1 MVEAA
6 FPAKACL
13 QKRAEI
19 MPANAFANDL
29 PDADVAAPLAARQLR
44 IGLEHYSA
52 GRTEEAIAAF
62 QLGLAA
68 VGHEAPGS
76 VSVEIVSELHA
87 KLGNACMIRGDLESA
102 SENYKAAL
110 RLAPHL
116 TDCWCNF
123 GNVQLK
129 TGKPQDA
136 ITLYL
141 QALKL
146 NAGHWPARTNLV
158 HALMATQQYIIARA
172 VLLELIGERPQDGQ
186 LHHQL
191 GKVCF
196 ELNDLEAA
204 IAHFQ
209 QAIALNPRDA
219 DSINWIGGLKQK
231 MGDVEGAQAA
241 YAEAAQIQPL
251 IKRPAAKFPADFR
264 VLALYAPFGGNTPTE
279 YIFKDAVHDT
289 DTLALFASR
298 EYDSELFRQNVQVV
312 VNLISD
318 ADQAEALLPL
328 AADLVDRLGKP
339 TVNNPRK
346 IQRTTRDAV
355 ATLLQGIP
363 GCSIPKALRHKAGAD
378 CSVEALQA
386 AFPFSSSV
394 LARPVGTHGGDDFE
408 KIEEAAT
415 LSAFLAQRPDH
426 DHYLIEYIDY
436 RSDDGYFRKYRF
448 IFVDGQILPYHL
460 AISSD
465 WKVHHVN
472 TDMANQPWMQQEEE
486 TFLNTPA
493 GVFNPANYEALQAIQ
508 ERIGLE
514 YFGIDC
520 GLDVFGNIV
529 VFEVNASMLVHAQN
543 EEFPYKT
550 PAVQRIKL
558 AFDAMLRKL
567 ASADASGV

>member
-1 MVEAA
+1 
-6 FPAKACL
+6 
-13 QKRAEI
+13 
-19 MPANAFANDL
+19 MPATAFATQL
-29 PDADVAAPLAARQLR
+29 PDADAEGPLPARQLH

-52 GRTEEAIAAF
+52 GRTDEAIDAF
-62 QLGLAA
+62 QRGLAA
-68 VGHEAPGS
+68 VAHEPPGA
-76 VSVEIVSELHA
+76 VSVQIISELHA
-87 KLGNACMIRGDLESA
+87 KLGNACMIRGDLEA
-102 SENYKAAL
+102 AGANYKAAL
-110 RLAPHL
+110 RMAPHL

-123 GNVQLK
+123 GNVHLK

-146 NAGHWPARTNLV
+146 NVSHWPARTNLV

-172 VLLELIGERPQDGQ
+172 LLLELASERPQDGQ
-186 LHHQL
+186 IRHQL

-204 IAHFQ
+204 ITHFKE
-209 QAIALNPRDA
+209 AVALNPRDA
-219 DSINWIGGLKQK
+219 DSINWMGGIKQR

-298 EYDSELFRQNVQVV
+298 EYDGELFRQNVQVV

-318 ADQAEALLPL
+318 ADQAETLLPL
-328 AADLVDRLGKP
+328 AGDLADRLDRP
-339 TVNNPRK
+339 IVNHPRK

-355 ATLLQGIP
+355 AVLLQGIP
-363 GCSIPKALRHKAGAD
+363 GCSIPKALRHQAGAD
-378 CSVEALQA
+378 ASVAALQA

-408 KIEEAAT
+408 KIEDTAA
-415 LSAFLAQRPDH
+415 LSAFLKQRPDH

-448 IFVDGQILPYHL
+448 IFVNGQVLPYHL

-486 TFLNTPA
+486 AFLNNPA
-493 GVFNPANYEALQAIQ
+493 GVFSPANYQALQVIQ
-508 ERIGLE
+508 QRIGLE

-520 GLDVFGNIV
+520 GLDRSGNIV

-543 EEFPYKT
+543 EDFPYKT
-550 PAVQRIKL
+550 PAVQRIKA

-567 ASADASGV
+567 ASAAA